1 DFWTILPKMLSID
14 SKLSLLEEFINLDI
28 EEFCVGKELIN
39 MIESDYHTYYKES
52 CGYKVD
58 EQCPQSIIFYVE

>member
-1 DFWTILPKMLSID
+1 
-14 SKLSLLEEFINLDI
+14 
-28 EEFCVGKELIN
+28 